1 MIRITRI
8 EGSYHPHTKLQS
20 RGKKVEFDMD
30 LRLNEL
36 MGSHSV
42 LSMESLAQK
51 VAASHEAYL
60 ELSDATWKIDQMMS
74 TIDQLIAIRQCVK
87 LYGCTESIQYLYGEN
102 NITLSVEGIGE
113 KIASGL
119 KAAWNKI
126 VEWFNKAINFF
137 KKLLGLSPKKKEAF
151 QEVKKELDK
160 NKEKV
165 EDIEQKKQEEKQE
178 PPYKPKYVTH
188 AYLNSVISDMKSKSQ
203 LTDPTLLE
211 GVLDKLDNLDKELA
225 GPIWEKPS
233 TAEIRKQYCD
243 VGVDLLVFYELIN
256 TYLTYVKNEA
266 TKHLK
271 KDENDLDP
279 TRADLSKIHNQL
291 LDMTDHQAHP
301 EEDLKKYQKLT
312 QLYPKITRKIGTI
325 ITRCYNAAAKKL
337 DVNDSDLDKLFTAT
351 MRVGRDSD
359 AAIRIG

>member
-1 MIRITRI
+1 
-8 EGSYHPHTKLQS
+8 
-20 RGKKVEFDMD
+20 MD

-42 LSMESLAQK
+42 LSMESLAQE

-60 ELSDATWKIDQMMS
+60 ELSDVAWKIDQMMS

-113 KIASGL
+113 KIASGM
-119 KAAWNKI
+119 KAAWKKI

-160 NKEKV
+160 DKEKV
-165 EDIEQKKQEEKQE
+165 EAIEQKKQEEKQE

-188 AYLNSVISDMKSKSQ
+188 AYLNSVISDMKSESQ

-225 GPIWEKPS
+225 GPISEKPS

-243 VGVDLLVFYELIN
+243 VGVDLLSFYYIIN
-256 TYLTYVKNEA
+256 TYLTYIEEKIKKHIKESGFNL
-266 TKHLK
+266 TKV
-271 KDENDLDP
+271 D
-279 TRADLSKIHNQL
+279 
-291 LDMTDHQAHP
+291 TDYQAQQQ
-301 EEDLKKYQKLT
+301 EDFKKYQKLT
-312 QLYPKITRKIGTI
+312 QLYPKITRKVGTI
-325 ITRCYNAAAKKL
+325 ITRCYNVAAKNL
-337 DVNDSDLDKLFTAT
+337 DVNRRDVSKLLIAAVQVDSD
-351 MRVGRDSD
+351 V
-359 AAIRIG
+359 AIKNGPIGELQ

>member
-1 MIRITRI
+1 MIN
-8 EGSYHPHTKLQS
+8 
-20 RGKKVEFDMD
+20 
-30 LRLNEL
+30 LNL
-36 MGSHSV
+36 TSV
-42 LSMESLAQK
+42 LD
-51 VAASHEAYL
+51 HPTP
-60 ELSDATWKIDQMMS
+60 LSDQYQSMIQYYQSKQEMVDVIHEVDHVFHVLDQLFAIRS
-74 TIDQLIAIRQCVK
+74 TIQN
-87 LYGCTESIQYLYGEN
+87 YGCTESLVYLYGEN

-119 KAAWNKI
+119 KAAWKKI
-126 VEWFNKAINFF
+126 VEWFNKAVEFF

-151 QEVKKELDK
+151 QEVKKDIDK

-165 EDIEQKKQEEKQE
+165 EVVEKKKQEEKQE
-178 PPYKPKYVTH
+178 PPYKPKYVTS

-233 TAEIRKQYCD
+233 TAELRKQYCD
-243 VGVDLLVFYELIN
+243 VGVDLLGFYELIN

-279 TRADLSKIHNQL
+279 TRADLAKIHNQL
-291 LDMTDHQAHP
+291 LDMTDHQAPP

-312 QLYPKITRKIGTI
+312 QLYPKITRKVGTI
-325 ITRCYNAAAKKL
+325 ITRCYNVAAKNL
-337 DVNDSDLDKLFTAT
+337 DVNDDDLSKLCGSY
-351 MRVGRDSD
+351 R
-359 AAIRIG
+359 

>member
-1 MIRITRI
+1 
-8 EGSYHPHTKLQS
+8 
-20 RGKKVEFDMD
+20 MD

-188 AYLNSVISDMKSKSQ
+188 AYLNSVISDMKSESNF
-203 LTDPTLLE
+203 TDLTLLE

-225 GPIWEKPS
+225 GPISEKPS
-233 TAEIRKQYCD
+233 TAEIRKQYCEI
-243 VGVDLLVFYELIN
+243 GVDLLGFYELLN
-256 TYLTYVKNEA
+256 AHLTHIKEEIKKHVKESGFNF
-266 TKHLK
+266 TKV
-271 KDENDLDP
+271 D
-279 TRADLSKIHNQL
+279 
-291 LDMTDHQAHP
+291 TDYQAQQQ
-301 EEDLKKYQKLT
+301 EDFKKYQKLT
-312 QLYPKITRKIGTI
+312 QLYSKITRKVGTI

-337 DVNDSDLDKLFTAT
+337 DVNRKAVSKLLMAT
-351 MRVGRDSD
+351 MQVGRDSD
-359 AAIRIG
+359 AAIKIG

>member
-1 MIRITRI
+1 
-8 EGSYHPHTKLQS
+8 
-20 RGKKVEFDMD
+20 MD

-60 ELSDATWKIDQMMS
+60 ELSDVTWKIDQMMS

-113 KIASGL
+113 KIASGM

-165 EDIEQKKQEEKQE
+165 EAIEQKKQEEKQE

-188 AYLNSVISDMKSKSQ
+188 AYLNSVISDMKSKSRFS
-203 LTDPTLLE
+203 DPVLME

-243 VGVDLLVFYELIN
+243 VGVDLLGFYELIN
-256 TYLTYVKNEA
+256 DYLTYIKEDV
-266 TKHLK
+266 
-271 KDENDLDP
+271 
-279 TRADLSKIHNQL
+279 
-291 LDMTDHQAHP
+291 MTDHQALP

-325 ITRCYNAAAKKL
+325 ITRCYNAAAKNL
-337 DVNDSDLDKLFTAT
+337 DVNDSDLDKLFIAT
-351 MRVGRDSD
+351 MRVGRNSD
-359 AAIRIG
+359 AAIKIG